1 MAYYRHKTYVVDDKS
16 MVLHEPLREPYG
28 DNRDLLPD
36 NTYVLIGYYK
46 NEEHLKWILKSGLF
60 NTRTG
65 TKNGSLPLC
74 KELVGTRYLLLHNGG
89 KSTHFIKLKENPR
102 IMMGKD
108 LAKKGYPYASEKEK
122 EEKSS
127 TAYVVFKL
135 DEANTEK
142 VFEDYSWDINNLE
155 LKTGNQSAVPQYMSL
170 AELVKRRNK

>member
-1 MAYYRHKTYVVDDKS
+1 
-16 MVLHEPLREPYG
+16 MVLHEALPEPYG

-36 NTYVLIGYYK
+36 DTYVLIGYYK
-46 NEEHLKWILKSGLF
+46 NEEHLKWILKSELY

-65 TKNGSLPLC
+65 TQNGSLPLSR
-74 KELVGTRYLLLHNGG
+74 ELVGTKYLLLHHGG
-89 KSTHFIKLKENPR
+89 KSSRFVKLKDAPR

-108 LAKKGYPYASEKEK
+108 LANKGYPYASNKEK

-142 VFEDYSWDINNLE
+142 VFEDYSWDIKNLE
-155 LKTGNQSAVPQYMSL
+155 LKTGNQIAVPHYMSL
-170 AELVKRRNK
+170 AELVKRRNR